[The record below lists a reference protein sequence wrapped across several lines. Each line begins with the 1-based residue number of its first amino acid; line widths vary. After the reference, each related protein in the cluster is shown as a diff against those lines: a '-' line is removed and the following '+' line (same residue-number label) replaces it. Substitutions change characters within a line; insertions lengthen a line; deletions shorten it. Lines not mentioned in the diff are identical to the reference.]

1 MHEALGLASNITEM
15 GVELQAC
22 AFKACNSSRDRRGR
36 SSEPSSCTVLAAFLL
51 LRKSSLTE
59 NNLGE
64 KGLISVYT
72 SRFSSSLRK
81 VRAGSQAGHEMETTE
96 EPEEHTGKL
105 WRKALSCQGSLWL
118 DTETGPVACLACS
131 DTGEGPVWL
140 CENSKARIAQCVCLN
155 VPHTRLYV
163 NMSTYLHARV
173 KLTHH
178 HSRTRGRHINTYKLR
193 GRSVCQDL

>member
-64 KGLISVYT
+64 ERVS
-72 SRFSSSLRK
+72 FSLYFQVQFLTEKSQGRK
-81 VRAGSQAGHEMETTE
+81 S
-96 EPEEHTGKL
+96 
-105 WRKALSCQGSLWL
+105 
-118 DTETGPVACLACS
+118 
-131 DTGEGPVWL
+131 
-140 CENSKARIAQCVCLN
+140 
-155 VPHTRLYV
+155 
-163 NMSTYLHARV
+163 
-173 KLTHH
+173 
-178 HSRTRGRHINTYKLR
+178 SRT
-193 GRSVCQDL
+193 